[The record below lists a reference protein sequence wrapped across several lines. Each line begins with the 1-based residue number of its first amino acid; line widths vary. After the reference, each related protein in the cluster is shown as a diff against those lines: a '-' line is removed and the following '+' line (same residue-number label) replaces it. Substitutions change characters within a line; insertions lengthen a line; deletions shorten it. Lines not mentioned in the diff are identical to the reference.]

1 MILQG
6 EITLQTLLEVDLD
19 KVDTSAFT
27 EEQHYNLYD
36 IYQKLHDFSWIC
48 DDCGA
53 TAYGDF
59 TSGVELDCEYCGSV
73 CTEHDDATYVVA
85 EWLENLME

>member
-36 IYQKLHDFSWIC
+36 IYQNLQDFSWTC
-48 DDCGA
+48 DECGA
-53 TAYGDF
+53 TANGDF
-59 TSGVELDCEYCGSV
+59 TCGVELECEWCGSV
-73 CTEHDDATYVVA
+73 CTEHDESTYVVA
-85 EWLENLME
+85 EWLENLLD

>member
-27 EEQHYNLYD
+27 EEQHYN
-36 IYQKLHDFSWIC
+36 
-48 DDCGA
+48 
-53 TAYGDF
+53 
-59 TSGVELDCEYCGSV
+59 
-73 CTEHDDATYVVA
+73 
-85 EWLENLME
+85 